1 MLPLADFGSEDPFL
15 GRVLDGVYRLERLL
29 ARGGMGAVYEAQHLR
44 LGSRVAV
51 KILHSPFGA
60 DPALEARFEREVNIV
75 KQLNHPHIVRI
86 EDADRSDDGLRF
98 FVMEY
103 LVGETLGKRLRRD
116 GVLPMAEA
124 IRIASDV
131 CATLSQVH
139 ARGFVHCDMK
149 PANIFLQRVDGEP
162 DFVKLLDFGVSIE
175 LQQQGASSL
184 ETVVAGTPNYMA
196 PEQARGDRDLDPRVD
211 QFAVAAI
218 TYEMLTG
225 RKALLREDSDGSGV
239 QPCHV
244 TPLSELAPWLPA
256 AFDAV
261 LARALATDRSSR
273 YPSIGHFSEA
283 LAHAAANA
291 GIGAERGAASL
302 APASGRYHVASPRE
316 EQIDGVSGRP
326 SGPPTLVDGP
336 RGRQPSGGEQRDPLV
351 RVQEL
356 IGAMRA
362 SYSAGMCYQ
371 AAEYAEELL
380 DIALS
385 GATPPTLRAIVTG
398 MPLIDRVF
406 AALVGPLDGLL
417 ARAEPAGAAP
427 RPMSP
432 RASSVFALLERP
444 MTVAE
449 VLETSLVPTRDCI
462 RVLAGLLRSRILV
475 RVSSRTP

>member
-1 MLPLADFGSEDPFL
+1 MLPLADFGSEDPYL
-15 GRVLDGVYRLERLL
+15 GRVLDGVYRLERLI

-60 DPALEARFEREVNIV
+60 DPALEARFEREINIV
-75 KQLNHPHIVRI
+75 KQLDHPHIVRV
-86 EDADRSDDGLRF
+86 EDADRSDDGVRF

-103 LVGETLGKRLRRD
+103 LAGETLGKRLRRD

-149 PANIFLQRVDGEP
+149 PANIFLQRIEGEP
-162 DFVKLLDFGVSIE
+162 DFVKLLDFGVSID
-175 LQQQGASSL
+175 LQQHSAPSL
-184 ETVVAGTPNYMA
+184 ETVIAGTPNYMA
-196 PEQARGDRDLDPRVD
+196 PEQARGERDLDARVD

-225 RKALLREDSDGSGV
+225 RKALLRDDSDGSGV

-261 LARALATDRSSR
+261 LARALSTERGSR
-273 YPSIGHFSEA
+273 YPSMAQFAAA
-283 LAHAAANA
+283 LAHAAAHA
-291 GIGAERGAASL
+291 GIGADGGASL
-302 APASGRYHVASPRE
+302 LPQSGRYHVATPRE

-326 SGPPTLVDGP
+326 SGPPTLVDGH
-336 RGRQPSGGEQRDPLV
+336 RGRAPSGNEQRDPLV

-362 SYSAGMCYQ
+362 SYSAGMCYE
-371 AAEYAEELL
+371 AAEHAEELL
-380 DIALS
+380 DMALS
-385 GATPPTLRAIVTG
+385 GAPPPTLRAIVTG

-417 ARAEPAGAAP
+417 ARAEPSDEAP

-449 VLETSLVPTRDCI
+449 LLETSQIPTRDCI
-462 RVLAGLLRSRILV
+462 RVLAALLRSRILV
-475 RVSSRTP
+475 RSSGRTA